1 MDEMFPLE
9 IQAIRDSVNRFMETE
24 VAPVIED
31 LERSGTFPR
40 ELIRKAGEMGF
51 FGSVFPE
58 SVGGTSVGY
67 LAAAVVTE
75 EMSRNDVRFAAC
87 VNQQAS
93 LTPYCI
99 YSAGVYVGK

>member
-1 MDEMFPLE
+1 MDELLPE
-9 IQAIRDSVNRFMETE
+9 DIRAVRDSVNRFMETE
-24 VAPVIED
+24 VKPVIED

-40 ELIRKAGEMGF
+40 KLIQRAGAMGY

-58 SVGGTSVGY
+58 SVGGTSLGY

-87 VNQQAS
+87 MNQQAS
-93 LTPYCI
+93 LTP
-99 YSAGVYVGK
+99 